1 MRRIL
6 TTGDSELASEMTQS
20 TYPVLRELAN
30 FVARG
35 NRLPPPTPRI

>member
-1 MRRIL
+1 MRKIL

-20 TYPVLRELAN
+20 TYPVLRELSN

-35 NRLPPPTPRI
+35 NRLPASPPRI